1 MASKNSPDT
10 INAGEHVFIKM
21 PSDNVKCIILKRNTT
36 VSLGK
41 FGTFNANDIIG
52 RAWGNTYE
60 IYDTDSKTRVY
71 QLDEINKIEET
82 ENNNREI
89 VDDPSS
95 QKLSLEEI
103 KALKSEGL
111 KGELTGEEIVN
122 KIKESNASFDKK
134 TAYSQAKY
142 LQKKGKK
149 FHKIFTPIK
158 PSTYSVNEY
167 FYIKNPAKIR
177 DIRMDTL
184 SQLLSY
190 SNVHAGCKMLVVD
203 DTQGMIVSAF
213 AERMG
218 GKGTILGLYDGDNP
232 NYDVVK
238 YMNFSQEILDTI
250 KVLSWLRLHR
260 APDEKSPD
268 ELQDVTKLIDKDLEG
283 YHRRIKAYNIVEES
297 RKILLEGCFDALII
311 ASQYQPESILEKL
324 LPYVQGSRPVVVY
337 HHAKE
342 ALLETNRWMR
352 KSSDLLAPQL
362 TESWLR
368 KSQVLPGRTH
378 PEMSTWGTGGCLLT
392 ATRVID
398 KPVQAGLTKRERLEV
413 EKKNA
418 EIKKL
423 KRMREGAENV
433 VATASTQLSTHTP
446 PAVPSASAS
455 CTSTSDTAAVSVS
468 SGEAETKI
476 TTTTTITTI
485 TTLKATVEESEMA
498 ITEVE
503 IGEPQDGDERSTKR
517 IKQE

>member
-1 MASKNSPDT
+1 MASTSSRDT
-10 INAGEHVFIKM
+10 INAGENVFIKM
-21 PSDNVKCIILKRNTT
+21 PSDNVKCIVLKPNTN

-41 FGTFNANDIIG
+41 FGTFKANDIIG

-60 IYDTDSKTRVY
+60 IYDKDNKTRIY
-71 QLDEINKIEET
+71 HLDEISEIEET

-89 VDDPSS
+89 VDDPTS
-95 QKLSLEEI
+95 QKLSLEDI
-103 KALKSEGL
+103 KALKNEGL

-122 KIKESNASFDKK
+122 KLRESHATFDKK

-158 PSTYSVNEY
+158 PTIYSVNEY

-190 SNVHAGCKMLVVD
+190 ANVHAGCKLLVVD
-203 DTQGMIVSAF
+203 DTQGMIVSAL

-218 GKGTILGLYDGDNP
+218 GNGTILGLYDGDNP
-232 NYDVVK
+232 HYDVVK

-250 KVLSWLRLHR
+250 KVLSWLRIHR

-268 ELQDVTKLIDKDLEG
+268 ELQDVTKLTGKDLEG
-283 YHRRIKAYNIVEES
+283 YYRRVKAYGIVEES
-297 RKILLEGCFDALII
+297 RKILFESDFDGLIV

-324 LPYVQGSRPVVVY
+324 LPYVRGSRPVVVY
-337 HHAKE
+337 HNAKE
-342 ALLETNRWMR
+342 ALLETSTWMR
-352 KSSDLLAPQL
+352 RCPDLLAPQL

-378 PEMSTWGTGGCLLT
+378 PEMSTWGTGGFLLT
-392 ATRVID
+392 ATKIID
-398 KPVQAGLTKRERLEV
+398 QPVQAALTKRERLAI

-418 EIKKL
+418 EAKKL
-423 KRMREGAENV
+423 KRTRGEGEEGEGKDAGSTSLSSAVRGSSEGV
-433 VATASTQLSTHTP
+433 EEATAST
-446 PAVPSASAS
+446 
-455 CTSTSDTAAVSVS
+455 S
-468 SGEAETKI
+468 SMN
-476 TTTTTITTI
+476 TTTTT
-485 TTLKATVEESEMA
+485 TTLTTTMTTTTTTLAASMEE
-498 ITEVE
+498 TEVVAV
-503 IGEPQDGDERSTKR
+503 EPQDAEARSSKR
-517 IKQE
+517 VKQE